1 MTYNTSLHAVYNHYL
16 TTYAPK
22 TTTQYD
28 THKKSELRNIYHSIV
43 KLNKESPLYILDS
56 SNESRAF
63 AVGLKENARALRNTI
78 ASLGGLDETEML
90 GKKAAY
96 SSNPDIATASYIGE
110 SSAGSAAPS
119 FNIEVTALASSQL
132 NLGAFLP
139 ASEKADLAPGTY
151 SFDLNINDLSYEFQY
166 NIRGGESNRDLQERL
181 ARLISNAEIGVN
193 ADVFEDDKGRSSL
206 RLTSTAS
213 GLKEGKDYIF
223 RVSDENTSK
232 LSGTVDYLGLDF
244 ISRQPSNAR
253 FLLDGEPRTASSNRF
268 TIDKAFDVT
277 LNGIS
282 SAEGETA
289 EIGLKTDLD
298 SLTENVSNLVYGYN
312 SFVRAAAEYLD
323 SHPRSGKLIN
333 EMSHISRHYQADLEE
348 IGFSFEKNGQLA
360 VNGDAFKNSILND
373 ENRTRFSTIRDF
385 TNSILR
391 KTNQVSLN
399 PMEYVD
405 KRLVAY
411 KNPGHNFATPYMTSN
426 YSGMLFNSYC

>member
-1 MTYNTSLHAVYNHYL
+1 MAYGTSLHAVYNHYL

-22 TTTQYD
+22 STTQYD

-43 KLNKESPLYILDS
+43 KLNKESPLYLLDS

-63 AVGLKENARALRNTI
+63 AIGLKENARALRNTI
-78 ASLGGLDETEML
+78 ASLGGLDETKML

-96 SSNPDIATASYIGE
+96 SSNPNIATASYIGE
-110 SSAGSAAPS
+110 SNISGTSPS

-132 NLGAFLP
+132 NLGMFLP
-139 ASEKADLAPGTY
+139 AEEKTDLAPGAY
-151 SFDLNINDLSYEFQY
+151 SFNININDLNYEFQY

-206 RLTSTAS
+206 RLTSTSS
-213 GLKEGKDYIF
+213 GLSGDKDYIF
-223 RVSDENTSK
+223 HISDETTSK
-232 LSGTVDYLGLDF
+232 LSGTVDYLGLNF
-244 ISRQPSNAR
+244 MSRQPSNAH
-253 FLLDGEPRTASSNRF
+253 FLLDGEPRTASSNHF
-268 TIDKAFDVT
+268 TIDKIFDIT

-298 SLTENVSNLVYGYN
+298 SLTENVNNLVYGYN
-312 SFVRAAAEYLD
+312 SFVKAAAEYLD

-348 IGFSFEKNGQLA
+348 AGFSFEKNGQLSIDC
-360 VNGDAFKNSILND
+360 DAFKHSILND
-373 ENRTRFSTIRDF
+373 ENKTRFSTIRDF

-411 KNPGHNFATPYMTSN
+411 KNPGHNFANPYMTSN
-426 YSGMLFNSYC
+426 YSGMLFNGYC

>member
-1 MTYNTSLHAVYNHYL
+1 
-16 TTYAPK
+16 
-22 TTTQYD
+22 
-28 THKKSELRNIYHSIV
+28 
-43 KLNKESPLYILDS
+43 
-56 SNESRAF
+56 
-63 AVGLKENARALRNTI
+63 
-78 ASLGGLDETEML
+78 
-90 GKKAAY
+90 
-96 SSNPDIATASYIGE
+96 
-110 SSAGSAAPS
+110 
-119 FNIEVTALASSQL
+119 
-132 NLGAFLP
+132 
-139 ASEKADLAPGTY
+139 
-151 SFDLNINDLSYEFQY
+151 
-166 NIRGGESNRDLQERL
+166 
-181 ARLISNAEIGVN
+181 
-193 ADVFEDDKGRSSL
+193 
-206 RLTSTAS
+206 S
-213 GLKEGKDYIF
+213 GLKDGKDYIF

-373 ENRTRFSTIRDF
+373 ESRTRFSTIRDF

-426 YSGMLFNSYC
+426 YSGMFFNSYC

>member
-1 MTYNTSLHAVYNHYL
+1 MTYSTSLHTVYNHYL

-22 TTTQYD
+22 TTTRYD
-28 THKKSELRNIYHSIV
+28 THKKSELRSIYHSIV

-63 AVGLKENARALRNTI
+63 AVGLKENARTLRNTI
-78 ASLGGLDETEML
+78 ASLGGLDEAEML
-90 GKKAAY
+90 GKKVAY

-119 FNIEVTALASSQL
+119 FNIEVTALASNQL

-139 ASEKADLAPGTY
+139 ASEKADLAPGSY
-151 SFDLNINDLSYEFQY
+151 SFDININDLSYEFQY

-193 ADVFEDDKGRSSL
+193 ADVFEDDKGNSSL

-213 GLKEGKDYIF
+213 GLKDDKDYIF
-223 RVSDENTSK
+223 HVSDENTSK

-312 SFVRAAAEYLD
+312 SFVKAAAEYLD

-360 VNGDAFKNSILND
+360 VNGDTFKSSILSD
-373 ENRTRFSTIRDF
+373 DSRTRFSAIRDF

-411 KNPGHNFATPYMTSN
+411 KNPGHNFANPYMTSN
-426 YSGMLFNSYC
+426 YSGMFFNSYC